1 MFSTRQEK
9 LWERMDFRA
18 ALVAL
23 PNHVWRS
30 RFLFGYLFLL
40 LTELL
45 VLNKI
50 SDLPNSLS
58 NWIYKAEQIASLSLP
73 SDNFYGPGAA
83 IMLVPF
89 LWAKDNLIIATATYF
104 LLGSYGYWKL
114 TSLLQN
120 MILKAIA
127 RMALPLNF
135 YLIWLINSSQDT
147 VFEFMLLTWSGYF
160 LIRRRYLAF
169 SLTTFLLC
177 ETRAGYWVF
186 FLGTAALLFA
196 TELIR
201 KNKIKLSKILAIP
214 LLLIASTFNFVVYDS
229 PSPALEGGMTA
240 YFSYSKYHYLALPKM
255 DMDVF
260 LGGPNGIFSPEY
272 KPKFPEGSTG
282 AEENQAFQKA
292 ALESIK
298 ENKKETILGWMQ
310 KFDSYFFDVQ
320 KVPHLPG
327 SYVLDLPTKTIKIQD
342 ERLSWNLVLGNL
354 VFEIQRTLLV
364 TLGLLAA
371 GILLA
376 SRLMLE
382 KASRMKPKLWYL
394 ALPYF
399 FGVIPGMV
407 MYTET
412 RFKIVSELLLVP
424 LIAEIYCLAL
434 QRRKQVRINQQL
446 V

>member
-1 MFSTRQEK
+1 MYLIQQEK
-9 LWERMDFRA
+9 LQELMDFRRRV
-18 ALVAL
+18 LKFPEL
-23 PNHVWRS
+23 LWS
-30 RFLFGYLFLL
+30 SKYLIGYLAVL

-45 VLNKI
+45 LLNKI
-50 SDLPNSLS
+50 SDLPNSLG
-58 NWIYKAEQIASLSLP
+58 NWIYKADQIASLSIP

-83 IMLVPF
+83 LMIVPF
-89 LWAKDNLIIATATYF
+89 LWAKENLLIATATYF
-104 LLGSYGYWKL
+104 IVGSYGYWKL

-120 MILKAIA
+120 EILKAIA
-127 RMALPLNF
+127 RLALPLNF

-160 LIRRRYLAF
+160 LISRRYLAF
-169 SLTTFLLC
+169 SITTFLLC

-196 TELIR
+196 SDLIR
-201 KNKIKLSKILAIP
+201 KNRIKLSKILAFP

-260 LGGPNGIFSPEY
+260 LGGPNGIFSPDY

-292 ALESIK
+292 ALQSMK

-364 TLGLLAA
+364 TLGLVAA
-371 GILLA
+371 GLLLA

-382 KASRMKPKLWYL
+382 KASRIKPKLWYL

-399 FGVIPGMV
+399 FGVVPGMV

-424 LIAEIYCLAL
+424 LIAEIYSLAL
-434 QRRKQVRINQQL
+434 QRRKQVKN
-446 V
+446 

>member
-1 MFSTRQEK
+1 MGYKNKVRG
-9 LWERMDFRA
+9 
-18 ALVAL
+18 V
-23 PNHVWRS
+23 PNLLLKS
-30 RFLFGYLFLL
+30 KYLIGYLVFLL
-40 LTELL
+40 AELL
-45 VLNKI
+45 LLNRI
-50 SDLPNSLS
+50 SDLPISIT
-58 NWIYKAEQIASLSLP
+58 NWITKAEQIASFSIP

-89 LWAKDNLIIATATYF
+89 LWAKEHLIIVTATYF
-104 LLGSYGYWKL
+104 MIGSLGYWKL

-120 MILKAIA
+120 EFLKVAA
-127 RMALPLNF
+127 RLALPLNF

-147 VFEFMLLTWSGYF
+147 VFEFTLLIWSGYF
-160 LIRRRYLAF
+160 LIRKKYLSF

-177 ETRAGYWVF
+177 ETRAGYWVY
-186 FLGTAALLFA
+186 FLGTAALLLA
-196 TELIR
+196 IDLIR
-201 KNKIKLSKILAIP
+201 KNKVKLSKILAFP

-240 YFSYSKYHYLALPKM
+240 YFSYSKYHYLSLPKM

-272 KPKFPEGSTG
+272 KPEFSEDSTG
-282 AEENQAFQKA
+282 AQQNQAFQDA
-292 ALESIK
+292 ALESMRV
-298 ENKKETILGWMQ
+298 NKKETILGWMQ

-382 KASRMKPKLWYL
+382 KASRIKPKLWYL

-399 FGVIPGMV
+399 FGVVPGMV

-424 LIAEIYCLAL
+424 LIAEIYSLAL
-434 QRRKQVRINQQL
+434 QRRKQVRINQEL